1 MQLLQQKENINFHQN
16 HYLYHTLFPT
26 LEQGKKTS
34 HKFLS
39 QTELL
44 VQDKSAKCEHHNFK
58 E

>member
-1 MQLLQQKENINFHQN
+1 M
-16 HYLYHTLFPT
+16 
-26 LEQGKKTS
+26 EQGKKTS

-44 VQDKSAKCEHHNFK
+44 VQDISAKCEHHNFK